1 MAYHPNDHYARKAKK
16 EHFAARSVYK
26 LEEIDKRFKLI
37 RQGDKIIDLGCSPG
51 SWSQYA
57 SQKIGNKGRIL
68 GLDLTQMKIDLPNA
82 IFVKANILETDITAL
97 LNEYE
102 MGSVVDAVI
111 SDMAPK
117 TTGVKFTDQCR
128 SLELCEMALMV
139 ARKHLKLG
147 GFFVCKIFDGP
158 DVQHFRADMKKSFR
172 KIEMLKPESTRKESK
187 EFFFIGLDFQAER
200 KENEKS

>member
-1 MAYHPNDHYARKAKK
+1 MAYQPNDHYARKAKK

-139 ARKHLKLG
+139 ARKHLKPG

>member
-1 MAYHPNDHYARKAKK
+1 MAYKPNDHYARKAKK

-26 LEEIDKRFKLI
+26 LEEIDKRFRLI
-37 RQGDKIIDLGCSPG
+37 RQGDNMIDLGCSPG

-57 SQKIGNKGRIL
+57 SQRIGGKGRIL
-68 GLDLTQMKIDLPNA
+68 GIDLTQMKIDLSNA
-82 IFVKANILETDITAL
+82 VFIKGNILETDMAAL
-97 LNEYE
+97 LIEHG
-102 MGSVVDAVI
+102 MPTQVDAVI

-139 ARKHLKLG
+139 ARKHLKPG
-147 GFFVCKIFDGP
+147 GYFICKIFDGP
-158 DVQHFRADMKKSFR
+158 DVQHFRADLKKSFK

-187 EFFFIGLDFQAER
+187 EFFFIGLEFQAAAVPET
-200 KENEKS
+200 E